1 MVDVE
6 QCEARSIVKCF
17 KRQQHLET
25 WLSIPNISLSN
36 DSLLCIGR
44 ERKIF
49 LFDMQEERNQYSE
62 SDVIGQEHTSL
73 FKTCQRQ
80 ILWEYFA
87 KCQKHFTAAGAG
99 VETEE
104 TDETEETEEITG
116 GRVADE
122 AGGEGRDWGG
132 VWEREAVLGDFP
144 EGFLRGF
151 CSISPALPLVDIPR
165 PRLDCFCRTR
175 WKRRGW
181 ERGENDWMY
190 YENKLGVV

>member
-49 LFDMQEERNQYSE
+49 LFDMQEEKNQYSE

-99 VETEE
+99 VELAAQLEE
-104 TDETEETEEITG
+104 KESRMVMRRVLFLPGEI
-116 GRVADE
+116 AQ
-122 AGGEGRDWGG
+122 
-132 VWEREAVLGDFP
+132 
-144 EGFLRGF
+144 
-151 CSISPALPLVDIPR
+151 
-165 PRLDCFCRTR
+165 
-175 WKRRGW
+175 
-181 ERGENDWMY
+181 
-190 YENKLGVV
+190 